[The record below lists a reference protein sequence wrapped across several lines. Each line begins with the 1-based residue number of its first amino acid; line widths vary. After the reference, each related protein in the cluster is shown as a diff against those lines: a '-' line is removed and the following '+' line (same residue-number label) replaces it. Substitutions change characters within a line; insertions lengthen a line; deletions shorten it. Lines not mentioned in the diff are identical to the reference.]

1 MFSYI
6 KGKITEITPN
16 AIVLENSGI
25 GYIIKTANPYEYQVD
40 AEVTVYTHLHV
51 REDGF
56 ELYGFKSNDIRNL
69 FLELIS
75 VRGIGPKSALAIIA
89 NDDPASLRAA
99 IKASDAKYLQK
110 FPGIG
115 PKASGQIILD
125 LQGKLAKE
133 IETSP
138 LTQTAKTVKDALKSL
153 GYSAQELKKLDNFL
167 NEHSNEPIE
176 SLIKESLKRLV

>member
-1 MFSYI
+1 MYNHI
-6 KGKITEITPN
+6 KGQITEITPN
-16 AIVLENSGI
+16 AIVLENNGV
-25 GYIIKTANPYEYQVD
+25 GYIIKTANPYSYQVG
-40 AEVTVYTHLHV
+40 ETIKVYTHLHV
-51 REDGF
+51 REDAY
-56 ELYGFKSNDIRNL
+56 ELYGFKTADTRNL

-133 IETSP
+133 IEASP
-138 LTQTAKTVKDALKSL
+138 THPTVRTVKEALKSL
-153 GYSAQELKKLDNFL
+153 GYSVQELKKLDSFL
-167 NEHSNEPIE
+167 NDHLSDSIE

>member
-1 MFSYI
+1 MYNHIIGVVS
-6 KGKITEITPN
+6 EVTPN
-16 AIVLENSGI
+16 AIILENNGI
-25 GYIIKTANPYEYQVD
+25 GYIIRTPNPYSYQVG
-40 AEVTVYTHLHV
+40 EKLKIYTHLHV
-51 REDGF
+51 REDAY
-56 ELYGFKSNDIRNL
+56 ELYGFKTADMRNL

-99 IKASDAKYLQK
+99 INNSDAKYLQK

-125 LQGKLAKE
+125 LRGKLAKE
-133 IETSP
+133 AETSP
-138 LTQTAKTVKDALKSL
+138 AHPTVRTVKDALKSL
-153 GYSAQELKKLDNFL
+153 GYSAQELKKLDPFL
-167 NEHSNEPIE
+167 NDHLNDAIE